1 LLDDQVGGERL
12 AWFGSDHGGYF
23 EIGVGPENDSAG
35 LPIIGAGHER
45 AEVVAFS
52 VDQSIAVDSHVTVAQ
67 AG

>member
-1 LLDDQVGGERL
+1 
-12 AWFGSDHGGYF
+12 
-23 EIGVGPENDSAG
+23 
-35 LPIIGAGHER
+35 LPIIGAGYER